1 MKRPFMTALIAAV
14 LVMTI
19 SCSKEKND
27 TTDPNVAS
35 LQAEL
40 SKLSMTPAK
49 ENAVITDISKP
60 FMTNIDTKKLNLLNQ
75 VKALGGVTT
84 MGLVGPLTIT
94 GNLRLIASNQRIT
107 ITNAEAPS
115 LATGVYICDVYTVYA
130 EASLPPNSA
139 GIVNIDQ
146 MAKYGYSNWTTKT
159 KGVLVN
165 QATGPNGNVLA
176 LTTYSVLPR
185 YNAIGQS
192 VSAPA
197 IPAGDL
203 TGLQYVYSYYEF

>member
-1 MKRPFMTALIAAV
+1 MKRPFMAALIAAV

-19 SCSKEKND
+19 SCSKEKNE
-27 TTDPNVAS
+27 TAAPSVAS

-40 SKLSMTPAK
+40 NKLSTTPAT
-49 ENAVITDISKP
+49 ENAVITDKSKP
-60 FMTNIDTKKLNLLNQ
+60 FMTNIDSKKLNLLNQ
-75 VKALGGVTT
+75 MKSLGGVTT
-84 MGLVGPLTIT
+84 MGLVGPLTVT
-94 GNLRLIASNQRIT
+94 GSLRLIASNQKVT
-107 ITNAEAPS
+107 ITNAEAPT

-130 EASLPPNSA
+130 EVSLPPNSA
-139 GIVNIDQ
+139 GIVNIDL

-185 YNAIGQS
+185 YNILGQAIG
-192 VSAPA
+192 APA

-203 TGLQYVYSYYEF
+203 TGLQFVYSYYQF